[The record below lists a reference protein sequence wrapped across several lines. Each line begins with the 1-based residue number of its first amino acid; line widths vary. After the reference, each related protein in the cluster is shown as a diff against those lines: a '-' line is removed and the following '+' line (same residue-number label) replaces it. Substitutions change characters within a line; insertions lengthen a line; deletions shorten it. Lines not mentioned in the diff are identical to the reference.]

1 MDNPVPVLLTCIH
14 IRASSLHMRD
24 LEQPETPENRPRDT
38 GLKPVKYKLCQ
49 NECKKSCQIGLDY
62 KKNDGLVR

>member
-1 MDNPVPVLLTCIH
+1 
-14 IRASSLHMRD
+14 MRD
-24 LEQPETPENRPRDT
+24 LEQPETPENRLRDT

-49 NECKKSCQIGLDY
+49 NECKKSYQIGLDY